1 MNRSPR
7 LVFAATA
14 LSLFGGCG
22 DSPATPKPTPAAVP
36 AAPTP
41 EVLARLA
48 EADAADGK
56 VDKVV
61 HKCAGC
67 SLHMDGLDDK
77 KLMVGDY
84 EMHFCKDGCL
94 EPFQRDPNGQVLAK
108 VPQ

>member
-1 MNRSPR
+1 MKILRPA
-7 LVFAATA
+7 FAALCHA
-14 LSLFGGCG
+14 AIPFLGACG
-22 DSPATPKPTPAAVP
+22 ETSASPKSATPP
-36 AAPTP
+36 AAPTA

-48 EADAADGK
+48 KADAADGK

-67 SLHMDGLDDK
+67 SLHMDGLADK

-94 EPFQRDPNGQVLAK
+94 TPFAKDPNQEILAK